1 MSSEQADAGKSDRI
15 SLDLLDLA
23 AVRRRARSVAIGGLM
38 VAAAF
43 GGIAGLIGGRV
54 AGLVTAVVVGLPL
67 ELLAWSESRRRT
79 WLRGTQVSARAFGTR
94 TVDLHR
100 LDQLDLLVS
109 DLRGQRTVGLFVAGG
124 GKAINLPLAIYAGT
138 GGRELGV
145 FPLRRL
151 ADSLAGSGD
160 TRGLVFAE
168 LLVAQLR
175 AEARGAAVGERPLY
189 KLGSLAPGGRLAQK
203 LRPDA
208 VSRFVATLD

>member
-1 MSSEQADAGKSDRI
+1 M
-15 SLDLLDLA
+15 
-23 AVRRRARSVAIGGLM
+23 
-38 VAAAF
+38 
-43 GGIAGLIGGRV
+43 
-54 AGLVTAVVVGLPL
+54 
-67 ELLAWSESRRRT
+67 
-79 WLRGTQVSARAFGTR
+79 
-94 TVDLHR
+94 
-100 LDQLDLLVS
+100 
-109 DLRGQRTVGLFVAGG
+109 
-124 GKAINLPLAIYAGT
+124 
-138 GGRELGV
+138 